1 VTWAKRRDANQDGP
15 NGLVAAFERF
25 GCSVVDLSRV
35 GAGCPDLSVSIH
47 LYTVFVE
54 IKTEKGKLNPEQVR
68 FHRESKATIYVAR
81 TLDDVIEIV
90 AKLKKLAFA
99 RTPE

>member
-1 VTWAKRRDANQDGP
+1 M
-15 NGLVAAFERF
+15 AAFERL

-35 GAGCPDLSVSIH
+35 GAGVPDLLCSIH
-47 LYTVFVE
+47 KFSALVE
-54 IKTEKGKLNPEQVR
+54 LKTETGKLNPLQVR

-81 TLDDVIEIV
+81 TLDDVIDIV

-99 RTPE
+99 RTPDQGWHDAPNPHH